1 MLMYVEPI
9 FVLIALLPL
18 IAHLLQL
25 STLRLSGRVLITTGG
40 RDIAALGFAVAGL
53 VAVGP
58 GELFFP
64 KAAAGLFGP
73 WVWAAL
79 FTLYSLVVS
88 LIALT
93 AKPKLVAY
101 GRTPE
106 QLFQPLLAAA
116 KKLDSEATSDRET
129 LSVYLPRLKVHL
141 RIAGH
146 PWIDNATIESFEHI
160 PSVNFWNGLLGHL
173 RQQAESTKAVSPR
186 RGVPMLLVAIAL
198 LGVVI
203 WQGYGYNEQLV
214 QGFRQW
220 LWR

>member
-1 MLMYVEPI
+1 MYVEPI

-25 STLRLSGRVLITTGG
+25 STLRLSGRVLVTTGG
-40 RDIAALGFAVAGL
+40 RDIAALGFAIAGL

-73 WVWAAL
+73 WVWVAL

-93 AKPKLVAY
+93 AKPKLVTY

-106 QLFQPLLAAA
+106 QLFQPLMTSAL
-116 KKLDSEATSDRET
+116 KLDADATGDREA
-129 LSVYLPRLKVHL
+129 LSVHLPTLKVHL
-141 RIAGH
+141 RIVGH
-146 PWIDNATIESFEHI
+146 PWIDTATIESFEHI
-160 PSVNFWNGLLGHL
+160 PSVNFWNSLLGHL
-173 RQQAESTKAVSPR
+173 REQAESTKAASPR
-186 RGVPMLLVAIAL
+186 RGVSMLLIAIVL

-214 QGFRQW
+214 EGFRQW

>member
-1 MLMYVEPI
+1 MYVEPVY
-9 FVLIALLPL
+9 VLIALLPL

-40 RDIAALGFAVAGL
+40 RDIAALGFAVAGF
-53 VAVGP
+53 VAIGP

-73 WVWAAL
+73 WVWVAL
-79 FTLYSLVVS
+79 FTLYALIVT

-106 QLFQPLLAAA
+106 QLFAPLVAAA
-116 KKLDSEATSDRET
+116 KKLDAQATADRESLQVHLPT
-129 LSVYLPRLKVHL
+129 LRVHL
-141 RIAGH
+141 RLAGH
-146 PWIDNATIESFEHI
+146 PWLDTASVESFEHI
-160 PSVNFWNGLLGHL
+160 PSVTFWNTLLGHL
-173 RQQAESTKAVSPR
+173 RETAQSTEATTPR
-186 RGVPMLLVAIAL
+186 RGVPMLLIAIAL
-198 LGVVI
+198 IGIVI
-203 WQGYGYNEQLV
+203 WQGFGYNEQLV
-214 QGFRQW
+214 EGFREW